1 MKDDKFNK
9 LMEKYVDS
17 TKRGKDTDL
26 RKLKNRNEDAIKV
39 RKGIPKY
46 VWVACTMLIIVIVSL
61 SIVLPIVLN
70 KEEIPQFFYCDN
82 FQIQETEVKEL
93 QEFKEKY
100 NFDCILPSVEF
111 IEAYLSVLTY
121 KENNQ
126 IFGLFIEMSI
136 FDENFDSITFNVVK
150 KPYIMVQLQY
160 FDNFIDSVKWRDTSV
175 KYLISDEDNDSYC
188 SYAMTFNV
196 GDYNYFVSFDS
207 YSEMTVTEALDM
219 IYRGNAN

>member
-1 MKDDKFNK
+1 
-9 LMEKYVDS
+9 MEKYVDS